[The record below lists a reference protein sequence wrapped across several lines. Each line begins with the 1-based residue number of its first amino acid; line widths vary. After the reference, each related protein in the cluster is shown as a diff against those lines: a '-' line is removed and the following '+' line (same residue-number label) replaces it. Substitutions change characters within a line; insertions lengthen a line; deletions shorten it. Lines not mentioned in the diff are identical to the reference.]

1 MGTGI
6 NLSQGERMMILL
18 YGTETRCGSIREI
31 RRTMAL
37 LEPDETEL
45 RCLMESTIQK
55 LQSISDTA
63 FDDLRQYRT
72 KKAKRSQIM
81 I

>member
-6 NLSQGERMMILL
+6 TLSQGERMMILL
-18 YGTETRCGSIREI
+18 YGTETRRGSIRGI

-45 RCLMESTIQK
+45 RCLMESTIRK
-55 LQSISDTA
+55 LQSISDVA
-63 FDDLRQYRT
+63 FDDLNL
-72 KKAKRSQIM
+72 IP
-81 I
+81 

>member
-18 YGTETRCGSIREI
+18 YGTETRRGSVRGIRN
-31 RRTMAL
+31 TMAL

-63 FDDLRQYRT
+63 FDDLNL
-72 KKAKRSQIM
+72 IP
-81 I
+81 

>member
-18 YGTETRCGSIREI
+18 YGTETRRGSICGI
-31 RRTMAL
+31 QSTMAL

-45 RCLMESTIQK
+45 RCLMESTIRK
-55 LQSISDTA
+55 LQSISDVA
-63 FDDLRQYRT
+63 FDDL
-72 KKAKRSQIM
+72 KLIP
-81 I
+81 

>member
-18 YGTETRCGSIREI
+18 YGTETRRGSIRGI

-55 LQSISDTA
+55 LQSISDAA
-63 FDDLRQYRT
+63 FDDLNL
-72 KKAKRSQIM
+72 IP
-81 I
+81 

>member
-18 YGTETRCGSIREI
+18 YGTETRRGSIRGI

-45 RCLMESTIQK
+45 RCLMESTIRK
-55 LQSISDTA
+55 LQSISDVA
-63 FDDLRQYRT
+63 FDDLNL
-72 KKAKRSQIM
+72 IP
-81 I
+81 

>member
-18 YGTETRCGSIREI
+18 YGTETRRGSIHGI
-31 RRTMAL
+31 RNTMAL

-45 RCLMESTIQK
+45 RCLMESTIRK
-55 LQSISDTA
+55 LQSISDAA
-63 FDDLRQYRT
+63 FDDLNL
-72 KKAKRSQIM
+72 IP
-81 I
+81 

>member
-18 YGTETRCGSIREI
+18 YGTETRRGSIRGI
-31 RRTMAL
+31 RNTMAL

-45 RCLMESTIQK
+45 RCLMESTIRK
-55 LQSISDTA
+55 LQSISDAA
-63 FDDLRQYRT
+63 FDDLNL
-72 KKAKRSQIM
+72 IP
-81 I
+81 

>member
-1 MGTGI
+1 
-6 NLSQGERMMILL
+6 MMILL
-18 YGTETRCGSIREI
+18 YGTETRRGSIRGI

-55 LQSISDTA
+55 LQSNSDAA
-63 FDDLRQYRT
+63 FDDLNL
-72 KKAKRSQIM
+72 IP
-81 I
+81 

>member
-6 NLSQGERMMILL
+6 TLSQGERMMILL
-18 YGTETRCGSIREI
+18 YGTETRSGSIRGI

-45 RCLMESTIQK
+45 RCLMESTIRK

-63 FDDLRQYRT
+63 FADLNL
-72 KKAKRSQIM
+72 IP
-81 I
+81 

>member
-18 YGTETRCGSIREI
+18 YGTETRRGSIRGI

-45 RCLMESTIQK
+45 RCLMESTLRK
-55 LQSISDTA
+55 LQSISDAA
-63 FDDLRQYRT
+63 FDDLNL
-72 KKAKRSQIM
+72 SP
-81 I
+81 

>member
-6 NLSQGERMMILL
+6 NLSQCERMMILL
-18 YGTETRCGSIREI
+18 YGTETRRGSIRGI

-45 RCLMESTIQK
+45 RCLMESTIRK
-55 LQSISDTA
+55 LQSISDAA
-63 FDDLRQYRT
+63 FDDLNL
-72 KKAKRSQIM
+72 IP
-81 I
+81 

>member
-1 MGTGI
+1 MGPGI

-63 FDDLRQYRT
+63 FDDLNL
-72 KKAKRSQIM
+72 IP
-81 I
+81 

>member
-6 NLSQGERMMILL
+6 NLSQGEWMMIRV
-18 YGTETRCGSIREI
+18 YGTETRRGSIRGI

-45 RCLMESTIQK
+45 RCLMESTIRK
-55 LQSISDTA
+55 LQSISDAA
-63 FDDLRQYRT
+63 FDDLNL
-72 KKAKRSQIM
+72 IP
-81 I
+81 

>member
-1 MGTGI
+1 
-6 NLSQGERMMILL
+6 MMILL
-18 YGTETRCGSIREI
+18 YGTETRRGSIRGI

-55 LQSISDTA
+55 LQSISDAA
-63 FDDLRQYRT
+63 FDDLNL
-72 KKAKRSQIM
+72 IP
-81 I
+81 